1 MAKRYLVPFKYLVNS
16 NSHSNFKFEDK
27 IEFIAGTYPLPLIIV
42 EENSDFALGVKLE
55 RPVRTFSHQNLKKW
69 AGIQNTLFSY

>member
-1 MAKRYLVPFKYLVNS
+1 MSNRYLVPLKYLVNS

-27 IEFIAGTYPLPLIIV
+27 IEFIAGTYPLPLKIV
-42 EENSDFALGVKLE
+42 EEDSDIALGVKLE

-69 AGIQNTLFSY
+69 AGIQNTSFTY